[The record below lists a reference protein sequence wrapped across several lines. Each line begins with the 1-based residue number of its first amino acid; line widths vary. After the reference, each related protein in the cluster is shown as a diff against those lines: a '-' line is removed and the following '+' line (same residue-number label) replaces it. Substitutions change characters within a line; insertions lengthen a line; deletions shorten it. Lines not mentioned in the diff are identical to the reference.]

1 MQTGR
6 GEGRRADEM
15 AGGSAHSG
23 LLKEGITLG
32 ISLTCKGSVKLHW
45 LEFVGNWCC
54 DQMEGWGPS
63 VLECFPTGSSFIKL
77 KTGVLSL

>member
-15 AGGSAHSG
+15 AGGSAHSS

-32 ISLTCKGSVKLHW
+32 INLTFKGPVKLHW
-45 LEFVGNWCC
+45 LEFVECLLGNWCC
-54 DQMEGWGPS
+54 DEMEGWGSS
-63 VLECFPTGSSFIKL
+63 VLECFPSRPKQCA
-77 KTGVLSL
+77 

>member
-15 AGGSAHSG
+15 AGDSAHNS

-32 ISLTCKGSVKLHW
+32 VNLAFKGPMKLH
-45 LEFVGNWCC
+45 
-54 DQMEGWGPS
+54 
-63 VLECFPTGSSFIKL
+63 
-77 KTGVLSL
+77 